1 MAFDFSDLSGRIIAR
16 YETRGAFAAAAG
28 FSESALS
35 SRLNNK
41 VPFKPEEIKKIC
53 APELL
58 DIPDDEITRYFFKVK
73 VR

>member
-1 MAFDFSDLSGRIIAR
+1 MAFDFRDLSGRIVSR
-16 YETRGAFAAAAG
+16 FGTRRAFAAAAG

-35 SRLNNK
+35 ARLNNL
-41 VPFKPEEIKKIC
+41 VPFKPEEIKRIC

-58 DIPDDEITRYFFKVK
+58 DIPDQEVTRYFFTLE

>member
-16 YETRGAFAAAAG
+16 YGTRRAFAAAAG

-35 SRLNNK
+35 ARLNNQ
-41 VPFKPEEIKKIC
+41 VPFRPEEIKKIC

-58 DIPDDEITRYFFKVK
+58 DIPDADITHYFFNIK